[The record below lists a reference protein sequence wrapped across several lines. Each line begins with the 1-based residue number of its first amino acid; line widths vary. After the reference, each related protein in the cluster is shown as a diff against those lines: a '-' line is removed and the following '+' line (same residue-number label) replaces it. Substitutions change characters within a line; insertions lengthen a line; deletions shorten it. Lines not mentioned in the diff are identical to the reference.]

1 MAEKKLKACPDPEC
15 KGESPEDTDDCIKCG
30 LSFEA
35 FNSLD
40 RILTI
45 REKRNAAEIG
55 KGKPAKPSILDAF
68 KKVKK

>member
-1 MAEKKLKACPDPEC
+1 MPVEKKLKACPDPEC

-45 REKRNAAEIG
+45 REKRQAVEKKAT
-55 KGKPAKPSILDAF
+55 PAKPSILDAF
-68 KKVKK
+68 KKAKK